1 MGEMNDLLKQANDS
15 LARWG
20 KEFPKKMQGFAGFM
34 EAVETPGALDGKQKE
49 LMAVA
54 LSVSAHCHWCIAYH
68 VNGALQA
75 GASRDE
81 IMESAWM
88 AVLMGGG
95 PAAMYMQLV
104 EEALDDL
111 SGAAAAKPAA
121 AASPEPANTANSA
134 TKKVPAKGKK
144 K

>member
-1 MGEMNDLLKQANDS
+1 MENMKDLLKQANDS

-20 KEFPKKMQGFAGFM
+20 KEFPEKMQGFGAFM
-34 EAVETPGALDGKQKE
+34 KAVETPGALNVKQKE
-49 LMAVA
+49 LMSVA
-54 LSVSAHCHWCIAYH
+54 LAVTAHCHWCIAYH
-68 VNGALQA
+68 VNGALEQ
-75 GASRDE
+75 GASRAE

-104 EEALDDL
+104 EEAVNEFEK
-111 SGAAAAKPAA
+111 SAK
-121 AASPEPANTANSA
+121 NSA
-134 TKKVPAKGKK
+134 GKK